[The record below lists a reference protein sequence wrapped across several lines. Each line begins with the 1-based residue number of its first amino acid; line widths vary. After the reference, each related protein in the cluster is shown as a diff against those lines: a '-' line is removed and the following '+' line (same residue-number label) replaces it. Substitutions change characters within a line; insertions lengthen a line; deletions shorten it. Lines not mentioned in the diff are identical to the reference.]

1 MRALRFAALMVFC
14 ASLPLFANV
23 HPKPKASN
31 HKLQVK
37 RRRSRHAVVHRRQAI
52 FRIPNSPVRGSRES
66 LLRQNERIDE
76 DSLERIQDDE
86 QLNALVE
93 SHALVPLPENRYVTF
108 ASNLPDDRRFSRPW
122 TVTFLNDIGRKY
134 YTLFQTNLQVNSAV
148 RTVEVQHKLLRWNH
162 NAAAETGDLAS
173 PHLSGAA
180 VDIYKRGMTR
190 KQLSWMRN
198 YLLELQNDGLLD
210 AEEEFRQPVFHITV
224 YRQYDPEWVGDAVA
238 GRTALKPASSTGQPQ
253 LQQPK
258 NNDQ

>member
-1 MRALRFAALMVFC
+1 MRALRFVALVVFC

-23 HPKPKASN
+23 HPKPKATS
-31 HKLQVK
+31 HKLQVR
-37 RRRSRHAVVHRRQAI
+37 RRRSRTPVHRRRAA
-52 FRIPNSPVRGSRES
+52 FRIPYSPVHGSRES
-66 LLRQNERIDE
+66 LLRQNARIDE

-93 SHALVPLPENRYVTF
+93 SHALVPLPENRYVTC
-108 ASNLPDDRRFSRPW
+108 ASNLPDDRRYSRPW
-122 TVTFLNDIGRKY
+122 TVSFLNDIGHKY

-148 RTVEVQHKLLRWNH
+148 RTVEVQHKLLRWNS
-162 NAAAETGDLAS
+162 NAAAETGELAS

-190 KQLSWMRN
+190 KQLAWMRN

-238 GRTALKPASSTGQPQ
+238 GRTALKPTSSTTGP
-253 LQQPK
+253 
-258 NNDQ
+258 NDQQ